1 MVPLISSIHL
11 SPPPKL
17 TKLWG
22 ISAVEQNPYL
32 IVNRNKDHL
41 LIVGKL
47 NIITRKSGLEY
58 AKYSSVQFSCSVVS
72 DSLRPHE
79 SQNTVANVK

>member
-1 MVPLISSIHL
+1 MIPLISSIHL
-11 SPPPKL
+11 SPAPKL
-17 TKLWG
+17 TKLWD

-58 AKYSSVQFSCSVVS
+58 AKYSSVAQLCLTLC
-72 DSLRPHE
+72 DPMNHKI
-79 SQNTVANVK
+79 Q